1 LKIFLKKVAKKFGG
15 FAGLLY
21 LCSSNRIMQNKSLTV
36 NRSVASAMAGCMWY
50 RALCFVKSRFKSGKQ
65 VRSKIVDV
73 LSEHYGTT
81 QINSIIDAWYD
92 NRVATDFSVRVAGA
106 FTGDPV
112 IHFVDPSKIRFDGIT
127 DKELKQRLVGFCRT
141 KDTATLQFPLC
152 LAPKPFKALIVLS
165 VIQSKV
171 RSFTSRQSVVVDYNI
186 TDGCVRYI
194 RNNRF
199 SPESS
204 SREILA
210 AQKEVKKALS
220 NSAGAVEV
228 AEVHVSQRF
237 ISGVTGFSQGRVG
250 SYISFLKDEGLL
262 GVETRA
268 VVISE
273 KKEGSYT
280 TVSSFCDVMADL
292 RPGDKARL
300 SFCVTSAKKSFLD
313 RYDVVDYA
321 ARELQE
327 LGDDCCVNY
336 AIFTTAYFVPIVRAE
351 KPRSFY
357 VNFATLPY
365 PSKKRKNLGKSL
377 A

>member
-1 LKIFLKKVAKKFGG
+1 
-15 FAGLLY
+15 
-21 LCSSNRIMQNKSLTV
+21 MQNNSLKV

-50 RALCFVKSRFKSGKQ
+50 RALCFVRSRFKDGKQ
-65 VRSKIVDV
+65 VHSKIVEV

-81 QINSIIDAWYD
+81 QITNIIDAWYS
-92 NRVATDFSVRVAGA
+92 NGVARDFSVRVAGA

-112 IHFVDPSKIRFDGIT
+112 IYFADPSKIRMAGIT
-127 DKELKQRLVGFCRT
+127 DKELKQHLTGFCRT

-171 RSFTSRQSVVVDYNI
+171 RSFTSRQSVVVDYDF

-194 RNNRF
+194 RKNRL

-210 AQKEVKKALS
+210 AQKQVKKALS
-220 NSAGAVEV
+220 GAGSALEV
-228 AEVHVSQRF
+228 AEVHISQRF
-237 ISGVTGFSQGRVG
+237 IAGVTGFSQGRIG
-250 SYISFLKDEGLL
+250 SYIAFLKDEGLL

-273 KKEGSYT
+273 KKDGSGSA
-280 TVSSFCDVMADL
+280 VSSFCDVMADL
-292 RPGDKARL
+292 RPRDKARL
-300 SFCVTSAKKSFLD
+300 SFCVTSAKKSFLG

-321 ARELQE
+321 AKELE
-327 LGDDCCVNY
+327 DLSDNCCVNY
-336 AIFTTAYFVPIVRAE
+336 AIFTTTYLVPITKVE
-351 KPRSFY
+351 KSKAKPAD
-357 VNFATLPY
+357 VCVLPY
-365 PSKKRKNLGKSL
+365 PSKKRRNYRKIL